1 MPPDPSNTHVPNTS
15 PDLFD
20 PALSSDSPIW
30 PKPIG
35 ILSIVFGSLGLICN
49 GCGGVSLLAQPFL
62 MSFGEEQFG
71 PAPDVFK
78 PLLGQV
84 VLLPIALIL
93 SIVLLF
99 AGIMLLGRKP
109 ASRTLHLLYA
119 WLSVP
124 LAFAGTYFGYKQIT
138 RLVEW
143 KSANPSNGWATAR
156 STQTSSSPSS
166 WSASS
171 SASHGPS
178 SSSSGSGS
186 SSAKR
191 PTWARPAKSSERR
204 GGTGGLRRLP
214 PPVRYILDPS
224 PRA

>member
-20 PALSSDSPIW
+20 PALSSESPIW

-35 ILSIVFGSLGLICN
+35 ILSIVFGSLGLVCN

-124 LAFAGTYFGYKQIT
+124 LAVAGTYFGYKQIT

-143 KSANPSNGWATAR
+143 KSANPSNGWASQVDPNVQLTFLVVGVFIGLAWPLFVLVWFGLIKRNASDMGTAR
-156 STQTSSSPSS
+156 
-166 WSASS
+166 
-171 SASHGPS
+171 
-178 SSSSGSGS
+178 
-186 SSAKR
+186 
-191 PTWARPAKSSERR
+191 EV
-204 GGTGGLRRLP
+204 L
-214 PPVRYILDPS
+214 
-224 PRA
+224 